1 MPYTAIMFIVGAI
14 MGFCST
20 ENIGSNAVT
29 ESTKMWIHIDG
40 EVLLLAF
47 LPGLLFLD
55 SYNTNVYLFK
65 QAISQLLVFAFPM
78 GLCGTILTALVAYF
92 VLPYGW
98 STDLCML
105 LGSILAATDPV
116 AVAVLLNELGAPP
129 RLRTHIAGESLLN
142 DGAAVVFFKIFSAR
156 FFHEMGVDGVGE
168 EIGWS
173 RGIVLFLR
181 LSLGGAVV
189 GVLFGVLL
197 VMMLF
202 NLNRHLRM
210 LVEFDSFTLGGAV
223 WASIIPDFTG
233 SDWLYLLILYTAV
246 IIIRFVLMALFF
258 PLTSRIGVGQNM
270 REMIFQSW
278 GGLRGAVGIALALLL
293 SKEVVEYSE
302 AGNLSEETRH
312 QYQQYVQK
320 LFGMVGG
327 VACLSLI
334 IAGPS
339 SGPLLRVLGLITPS
353 ETRSNVVSNHE
364 KHLAKEYLSI
374 LSIC

>member
-1 MPYTAIMFIVGAI
+1 MLERTLSEVKNDHDDVHTPNVVLFPWLAMLIGCAVYYLISRLKVKMPYTAIMFLVGAI
-14 MGFCST
+14 MGLCST

-98 STDLCML
+98 SSDLCML

-156 FFHEMGVDGVGE
+156 FFHEMGVEGVGE

-197 VMMLF
+197 VIMLF
-202 NLNRHLRM
+202 NLNRRLSREECVFQVTGTIAIAYLSYFVSEVLLHCSGILAVVFCGLTTKSFGETVSDLYRM
-210 LVEFDSFTLGGAV
+210 LVTMTL
-223 WASIIPDFTG
+223 PNTH
-233 SDWLYLLILYTAV
+233 YT
-246 IIIRFVLMALFF
+246 L
-258 PLTSRIGVGQNM
+258 
-270 REMIFQSW
+270 
-278 GGLRGAVGIALALLL
+278 
-293 SKEVVEYSE
+293 
-302 AGNLSEETRH
+302 
-312 QYQQYVQK
+312 
-320 LFGMVGG
+320 
-327 VACLSLI
+327 
-334 IAGPS
+334 
-339 SGPLLRVLGLITPS
+339 
-353 ETRSNVVSNHE
+353 VVS
-364 KHLAKEYLSI
+364 SCSMTI
-374 LSIC
+374 I